1 MLMNDLE
8 IPREFRWGSVPFA
21 GEGLLDDG
29 SMAPPDLE
37 PGESEHEGTQSGASV
52 SWTACLGSNE
62 GMASG
67 LTVPAQ
73 WCIGWFNI
81 RFRETKAVS
90 A

>member
-8 IPREFRWGSVPFA
+8 IPREWRWGSVPFA
-21 GEGLLDDG
+21 GERLLDG
-29 SMAPPDLE
+29 AA
-37 PGESEHEGTQSGASV
+37 GFGTWEERARGNTIRCIGIV
-52 SWTACLGSNE
+52 DCLPWFNE